1 MAFWNLASSEPKRQH
16 RFLVN
21 FTSLLTTDGRT
32 YQQYLAKTCTIPGYA
47 VSSTTHRF
55 LGNEYHYPGTVTW
68 DEVTVDIVN
77 AVDPDGN
84 DLLMNALSRSGYL
97 APDAQFDAYQGA
109 GQQVGTVNKTNS
121 LDAIGDVVIRQLDG
135 EGVTIGTWSLRNAFI
150 TGAKFGNLDYTGDD
164 ILNVSVTIK
173 YDWATYDSSPP
184 LI

>member
-21 FTSLLTTDGRT
+21 FSSLLTSDGNA
-32 YQQYLAKTCTIPGYA
+32 YQQYLAKTCVIPGYT

-84 DLLMNALSRSGYL
+84 DLLMNALAQSGYL
-97 APDAQFDAYQGA
+97 APDRQQEAYESARQA
-109 GQQVGTVNKTNS
+109 VGTVNKTNAQ
-121 LDAIGDVVIRQLDG
+121 DAIGDVVIRQLDG
-135 EGVTIGTWSLRNAFI
+135 EGSVIGTWSLRNAFI
-150 TGAKFGNLDYTGDD
+150 TAAKFGNLDYAGDD
-164 ILNVSVTIK
+164 ILNVNITIK

-184 LI
+184 L

>member
-16 RFLVN
+16 RFLIN

-32 YQQYLAKTCTIPGYA
+32 YQQYLAKTCTIPGYT
-47 VSSTTHRF
+47 VSTTTHRF

-68 DEVTVDIVN
+68 DDVTVDIVN

-84 DLLMNALSRSGYL
+84 DLLMNALAQSGYL

-121 LDAIGDVVIRQLDG
+121 LDAVGDIIIRQLDG
-135 EGVTIGTWSLRNAFI
+135 EGTSVGVWSLRNAFI

-164 ILNVSVTIK
+164 ILNVSITLK
-173 YDWATYDSSPP
+173 YDWATYESSPP
-184 LI
+184 LL